1 MNMKKDVCGFL
12 ELRPQLQKEKCK
24 EVSEKVRETSVR
36 ERARKQEKA
45 TS

>member
-1 MNMKKDVCGFL
+1 MSMKKDVCGFL

-24 EVSEKVRETSVR
+24 VGNEKVRKTSVR

-45 TS
+45 TG